1 VLTAGSTDVNPNPT
15 KQRIIDA
22 TKRCMSRWGM
32 QKSSMNDIA
41 REAGVSR
48 NTLYCHFTNRD
59 QVVAAAMLQAGSDF
73 ANRVINHISGFTSAR
88 DRVIEGTLFALV
100 NLLDEPYLG
109 LVNSP
114 DLAPVVNRALEST
127 EGLKLIYAIAA
138 KMVEHEPHLQNDIVE
153 IAEVMTRLLLSLT
166 LFKGPVVR
174 DIDETRAFLVRRLL
188 PAVGL

>member
-1 VLTAGSTDVNPNPT
+1 MSTVSNIDVSNPT

-22 TKRCMSRWGM
+22 AKRCMSRWGT

-59 QVVAAAMLQAGSDF
+59 DVISAAMLQAGNDF
-73 ANRVINHISGFTSAR
+73 ASRLISHIGNFEGSRERV
-88 DRVIEGTLFALV
+88 VEGTLFALT
-100 NLLDEPYLG
+100 NMLNEPYLG

-114 DLAPVVNRALEST
+114 DLAGVVNHALESD
-127 EGLKLIYAIAA
+127 EGLKLVYAVTT
-138 KMVEHEPHLQNDIVE
+138 KMLEHEPQLQNDIVE
-153 IAEVMTRLLLSLT
+153 IAEVMSRLLLSLV
-166 LFKGPVVR
+166 LIKGPVVR
-174 DIDETRAFLVRRLL
+174 DIDATRAFLVRRLL